1 MKKILI
7 SLFVALMLIGCSST
21 SKPQSQDKKRLK
33 IVTTIYPVY
42 EFSKQVVGDLADINL
57 LVPVGNSAHDFEPSA
72 KDIASIEDADM
83 LVYHGAE
90 MEPWI
95 EKVLSA
101 LKNKNLVVVNASEG
115 IELVKAD
122 HQHHH
127 HDHDEKDHDHD
138 EKDHNHKEDSKAVSN
153 DDHKEKVDKDHD
165 HKDVD
170 KNHEHKE
177 SGHHHHHHGE
187 FDPHVWL
194 APLNAKAEMKNIKDK
209 LVTLD
214 KDNASKY
221 EENFNKAAS
230 EFDKLHQE
238 FVAGLKDL
246 KHKEIVVSHEAF
258 GYLCQAYGLVQYGV
272 EGIIPTSEPDPS
284 TMAEI
289 VHFVKEHGISTVFFE
304 ELASEKVA
312 NAISKETGAKVAVLS
327 PIETLTKEQY
337 DKGENYF
344 SLQRAN
350 LKALVEAL
358 SK

>member
-7 SLFVALMLIGCSST
+7 SLFVALMLIGCSAT
-21 SKPQSQDKKRLK
+21 NKPQANDKKKLQ

-42 EFSKQVVGDLADINL
+42 EFSKQVVGEEADVKL
-57 LVPVGNSAHDFEPSA
+57 LVPIGSSAHDFEPSA
-72 KDIASIEDADM
+72 KDIASIEEADM

-101 LKNKNLVVVNASEG
+101 LKNKKLTVVNATEG
-115 IELVKAD
+115 IELVKAN
-122 HQHHH
+122 HQHHHH
-127 HDHDEKDHDHD
+127 HDHDDKDHDHD
-138 EKDHNHKEDSKAVSN
+138 HDHDHKEDSKATTN
-153 DDHKEKVDKDHD
+153 KEMPEKDHD
-165 HKDVD
+165 HNEEN
-170 KNHEHKE
+170 KNHEHNE
-177 SGHHHHHHGE
+177 ASHHHHHHGE
-187 FDPHVWL
+187 YDPHVWL

-209 LVTLD
+209 LVALD
-214 KDNASKY
+214 KDHASKY
-221 EENFNKAAS
+221 EENFNKAAA

-238 FVAGLKDL
+238 FVKGLKDL

-258 GYLCQAYGLVQYGV
+258 GYLCHAYGLEQHGV
-272 EGIIPTSEPDPS
+272 EGIIPTSEPDPA

-312 NAISKETGAKVAVLS
+312 SAISKETGAKVAVLS
-327 PIETLTKEQY
+327 PIETLTKEQF

>member
-7 SLFVALMLIGCSST
+7 SLFVALMLIGCSAT
-21 SKPQSQDKKRLK
+21 SNGGSESKDKKKLQ

-42 EFSKQVVGDLADINL
+42 DFSKQVAGEMADVKL
-57 LVPVGNSAHDFEPSA
+57 LVPIGSSAHDYEPSA
-72 KDIASIEDADM
+72 QEIASIEDADM

-101 LKNKNLVVVNASEG
+101 IKNKNLVVVNASEG

-138 EKDHNHKEDSKAVSN
+138 HDHDHKEDSKAVASDTN
-153 DDHKEKVDKDHD
+153 KDHD
-165 HKDVD
+165 HKDAD
-170 KNHEHKE
+170 NEHKHNE
-177 SGHHHHHHGE
+177 DGHHHHHHGE

-209 LVTLD
+209 LVALD
-214 KDNASKY
+214 KENSSKY
-221 EENFNKAAS
+221 EENFNVAAA

-238 FVAGLKDL
+238 FVSGLKDL

-258 GYLCQAYGLVQYGV
+258 GYLCQAYGLEQFGV
-272 EGIIPTSEPDPS
+272 EGIIPTSEPDPA

-289 VHFVKEHGISTVFFE
+289 VHFVKEHGITTVFFE

-312 NAISKETGAKVAVLS
+312 NAIAKETGAKVAVLS
-327 PIETLTKEQY
+327 PIETLTKEQF

-344 SLQRAN
+344 SIQRAN
-350 LKALVEAL
+350 LKVLVEAL